1 MNSRAIMKRP
11 PASQLALAF
20 VLIVAAGCGSG
31 GPPHSPAE
39 AVETF
44 RLPEGFHIELAA
56 AEPDV
61 VDPVAMS
68 FDADGRLYVVE
79 MRDYPYSPEPKG
91 RIKRLEDTDGDG
103 RFETSTVFAEGLSL
117 PNGVTAWKDGVLVTA
132 APDILY
138 LADTDGDGIADQ
150 KTVVL
155 TGFAATNPQLRA
167 NGPLYGIDN
176 WIYVA
181 YTRVPNPVRFAKE
194 FGDRGGPIRFP
205 DRPDAQSIEV
215 RGQDV
220 RFRPAQGTVEAVAG
234 NSQYGNAFDAW
245 GDRFTVWNNDHLR
258 HVVVQQS
265 CAARNRYLANPAV
278 MKSVSDHENAA
289 ALFQITIKP
298 EYIHDS
304 QHGRFTSASGISV
317 YTGGLYPAGYEHTSF
332 TCDPVHNIVHRDILV
347 PDGPTF
353 TAKRAREGA
362 EFLGSTDSWFRP
374 VFTTTGPDGSLYVVD
389 YHRPVVEHPEYAP
402 KEILHQIQF
411 DPPAQAG
418 RIYRVVYDG
427 AKPYERPNLTKAS
440 TAELVGYL
448 THPNGWWRT
457 TAQRLLVDRGDA
469 SAIPA
474 LQAAAQQTDSALG
487 RLHALWTLDG
497 LGGLDESFVLNA
509 LHDPVANIREH
520 ALRLAEKYLAD
531 DQLRKQAHLLAKD
544 DSAKVQLQAACVL
557 GRYSGPSDQQALE
570 QLLVENVESPWFRT
584 AALSAAA
591 DNADT
596 WFEKLSRKAGFLA
609 EPSDGKRALL
619 RDLASVVGAR
629 QKNAEVAKLSEAVGR
644 RSAAQDGWWQE
655 AVLAGLGAGF
665 GQGEAERPRLEAGQR
680 GLLAL
685 LAHPSNE
692 IRTGALDALLRLD
705 VAAGPQLTS
714 VVTRASAVMKDGK
727 QPLDARVFA
736 VRTLGLDRS
745 QDSTADLEK
754 LFGPANPESLQE
766 AAAGALSAIRGPDAT
781 PALMKNWRTYTG
793 PVRNKVAGELLGHTE
808 GITALLNGVESEQ
821 VQPWSLSSGRRR
833 QLLQHSDSAIRE
845 RASKLFGEAVPNARQ
860 AVYEK
865 YRPALDLE
873 GSPENG
879 KEVFRGVCAEC
890 HEIGDMGSKVGPDL
904 LSVVIR
910 NREVLMTDILMP
922 NESIEAGYEEYLLE
936 TNDGSSVTGVIAAET
951 AETITLRRAKGEQDV
966 ISRAN
971 IRELR
976 SLSVSPMPEDLEQSI
991 SVQGMADL
999 LAYLKS
1005 L

>member
-1 MNSRAIMKRP
+1 MKRP
-11 PASQLALAF
+11 PASQLAWAF
-20 VLIVAAGCGSG
+20 LFLLTVGCGSQ
-31 GPPHSPAE
+31 GPPHSPGKALD
-39 AVETF
+39 TF
-44 RLPEGFHIELAA
+44 QLPDGFHIELVA

-68 FDADGRLYVVE
+68 FDAQGRLYVVE
-79 MRDYPYSPEPKG
+79 MRDYPYNPEPKG
-91 RIKRLEDTDGDG
+91 RVKRLEDSDGDG
-103 RFETSTVFAEGLSL
+103 RFETSTIFAEGLSL
-117 PNGVTAWKDGVLVTA
+117 PNGVTAWKDGILVTA

-138 LADTDGDGIADQ
+138 LADTDGDGRADE

-176 WIYVA
+176 WVYVA

-205 DRPDAQSIEV
+205 DRPDAQSAEV

-220 RFRPAQGTVEAVAG
+220 RFRPEQGAVEAVAG

-258 HVVVQQS
+258 HVVVRQS
-265 CAARNRYLANPAV
+265 YAARNPHLANPEV
-278 MKSVSDHENAA
+278 MKSVSDHEKAA
-289 ALFQITIKP
+289 ELFQITTQP

-332 TCDPVHNIVHRDILV
+332 TCDPVHNIVHRDILE

-353 TAKRAREGA
+353 TARRAHEGRE
-362 EFLGSTDSWFRP
+362 FVGSTDSWFRP

-418 RIYRVVYDG
+418 RIYRVVYDRG
-427 AKPYERPNLTKAS
+427 EAYERPNLSDAPS
-440 TAELVGYL
+440 EELVGHL

-457 TAQRLLVDRGDA
+457 TAQRLLVARGDA
-469 SAIPA
+469 SVASA
-474 LQAAAQQTDSALG
+474 LQATAQQTDSAFG

-497 LGGLDESFVLNA
+497 LGELDEALVLNA
-509 LHDPVANIREH
+509 LQDPVPNIREH
-520 ALRLAEKYLAD
+520 ALRLAERYLSAED
-531 DQLRKQAHLLAKD
+531 LRKQAHLLAAD
-544 DSAKVQLQAACVL
+544 DSGKVRLQAACIL
-557 GRYSGPSDQQALE
+557 GGFSRPRDRQALE
-570 QLLVENVESPWFRT
+570 HLLVENVESPWFRT

-591 DNADT
+591 GDADA
-596 WFEKLSRKAGFLA
+596 WFERFSGKPGFLA
-609 EPSDGKRALL
+609 EPADGKRALV
-619 RDLASVVGAR
+619 RDLASIVGAR
-629 QKNAEVAKLSEAVGR
+629 QQDAEVTKLSEAVRR
-644 RSAAQDGWWQE
+644 RSSAGDVWWQE
-655 AVLAGLGAGF
+655 ALLDGLGTGF
-665 GQGEAERPRLEAGQR
+665 GQGEAERPRFEAGQR
-680 GLLAL
+680 SLLSL
-685 LAHPSNE
+685 LTHASQE
-692 IRTGALDALLRLD
+692 IRDTALDALLRLD
-705 VAAGPQLTS
+705 IASTPQLKS
-714 VVTRASAVMKDGK
+714 VVTKAASV
-727 QPLDARVFA
+727 LNDAERPVDERVFA

-745 QDSTADLEK
+745 QESAPQIEK
-754 LFGPANPESLQE
+754 LFGPANQEALQE
-766 AAAGALSAIRGPDAT
+766 AAVGALSAISGPDAT

-793 PVRNKVAGELLGHTE
+793 PVRNRVAGELLAHE
-808 GITALLNGVESEQ
+808 AGITALLDGVESEQ
-821 VQPWSLSSGRRR
+821 VQPWSLSRGRRR
-833 QLLQHSDSAIRE
+833 QLLRHPDPAIQA
-845 RASKLFGEAVPNARQ
+845 RAAGLFGDSVPNARQ

-865 YRPALDLE
+865 YRPALDLD

-879 KEVFRGVCAEC
+879 KEVFRATCAEC
-890 HEIGDMGSKVGPDL
+890 HQIGDIGSQVGPDL

-936 TNDGSSVTGVIAAET
+936 TNDGRSVTGVIAAET
-951 AETITLRRAKGEQDV
+951 AKTITLRRAKGEQDV
-966 ISRAN
+966 ISRSN
-971 IRELR
+971 IRDLR

>member
-1 MNSRAIMKRP
+1 MKRLP
-11 PASQLALAF
+11 TPRWAWASLFLLT
-20 VLIVAAGCGSG
+20 VGCGSQ
-31 GPPHSPAE
+31 GPPHSPGE

-44 RLPEGFHIELAA
+44 QLPEGFHIELVA

-61 VDPVAMS
+61 IDPVAMS
-68 FDADGRLYVVE
+68 FDAQGRLYVVE

-91 RIKRLEDTDGDG
+91 RVKRLEDTDGDG

-117 PNGVTAWKDGVLVTA
+117 PNGVTAWKDGILVTA

-138 LADTDGDGIADQ
+138 LADTDGDGRADE

-176 WIYVA
+176 WVYVA

-205 DRPDAQSIEV
+205 DRPDAQSAVV

-220 RFRPAQGTVEAVAG
+220 RFRPEQGAVEAVAG

-258 HVVVQQS
+258 HVVVQQTY
-265 CAARNRYLANPAV
+265 AARNPHFANPDV

-289 ALFQITIKP
+289 ALFQITTKP

-317 YTGGLYPAGYEHTSF
+317 YTGGVYPAGYEHTSF

-353 TAKRAREGA
+353 TARRAHEGR

-427 AKPYERPNLTKAS
+427 AESYERPRLADTPSN
-440 TAELVGYL
+440 ELVGHL

-457 TAQRLLVDRGDA
+457 TAQRLLVTRGDV
-469 SAIPA
+469 SV
-474 LQAAAQQTDSALG
+474 AAALKATAQQMDSAFG

-497 LGGLDESFVLNA
+497 LGALDESLVLDA
-509 LHDPVANIREH
+509 LQDPVPNIREH
-520 ALRLAEKYLAD
+520 ALRLAEDYLSD
-531 DQLRKQAHLLAKD
+531 EELRKQAHLLAAD
-544 DSAKVQLQAACVL
+544 ESGKVRLQAACIL
-557 GRYSGPSDQQALE
+557 GGFSGPRDRQAVE

-591 DNADT
+591 GDADA
-596 WFEKLSRKAGFLA
+596 WFERLSRKPGFLA
-609 EPSDGKRALL
+609 QQTDGKRALMG
-619 RDLASVVGAR
+619 DLATIVGAR
-629 QKNAEVAKLSEAVGR
+629 QKDAEVAELTEAVRR
-644 RSAAQDGWWQE
+644 RSSAKDVWWQE

-665 GQGEAERPRLEAGQR
+665 GQGEAERPRVDAGQR
-680 GLLAL
+680 SLLSL
-685 LAHPSNE
+685 LTHASQE
-692 IRTGALDALLRLD
+692 VRDTALDALLRLD
-705 VAAGPQLTS
+705 IASTPQLKS
-714 VVTRASAVMKDGK
+714 VVTKAASVVNEAERPIDE
-727 QPLDARVFA
+727 RVFA

-745 QDSTADLEK
+745 QDSAPHLEK

-766 AAAGALSAIRGPDAT
+766 AAAASLSAIRGPSAT

-793 PVRNKVAGELLGHTE
+793 LVRSKVAGELLAHPE
-808 GITALLNGVESEQ
+808 GITALLDGVESEQ
-821 VQPWSLSSGRRR
+821 VQPWSLSRGRRR
-833 QLLQHSDSAIRE
+833 QLLRHPDPAIQA
-845 RASKLFGEAVPNARQ
+845 RANKLFGESAPNARQ
-860 AVYEK
+860 PVYEK
-865 YRPALDLE
+865 YRPALDLA

-879 KEVFRGVCAEC
+879 KEVFRATCAEC
-890 HEIGDMGSKVGPDL
+890 HQIDDMGSQVGPDL

-936 TNDGSSVTGVIAAET
+936 TNDGRSVTGVIAAET

-976 SLSVSPMPEDLEQSI
+976 SLSVSPMPEDVEQSI